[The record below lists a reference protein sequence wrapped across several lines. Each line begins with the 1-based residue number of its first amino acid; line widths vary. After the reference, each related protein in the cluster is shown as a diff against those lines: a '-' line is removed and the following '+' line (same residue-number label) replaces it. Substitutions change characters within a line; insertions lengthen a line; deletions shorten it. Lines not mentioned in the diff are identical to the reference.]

1 MSKICGYICGYI
13 CAAIKIAKQ
22 LIWQNHVK
30 NLFHKLI
37 NNFSRKN
44 VIDTELE
51 TIRVIKYDIDEL
63 KLIVYKMYNKLYNKG
78 ETNEDPSDADAEGD
92 IYSRELSKKISDEF
106 MNNVEMYTEIIT
118 KNNNETLANK
128 IIANKIYNEYIEN
141 IELYE
146 DVLNEDTL
154 QTGLRYRKASPKIK
168 LTKGRPF

>member
-1 MSKICGYICGYI
+1 MSKLSGYICDYI
-13 CAAIKIAKQ
+13 YAVIKIAKQ
-22 LIWQNHVK
+22 SIWQNHIK

-78 ETNEDPSDADAEGD
+78 ETNEDTLDAIHD
-92 IYSRELSKKISDEF
+92 IHSRELSKKISNEF
-106 MNNVEMYTEIIT
+106 MNNLEIYTEIIT

-128 IIANKIYNEYIEN
+128 IIANKIYKEYIEN

-146 DVLNEDTL
+146 DVLIEDTL
-154 QTGLRYRKASPKIK
+154 QTGLRYRKTSRKIK
-168 LTKGRPF
+168 LTFI